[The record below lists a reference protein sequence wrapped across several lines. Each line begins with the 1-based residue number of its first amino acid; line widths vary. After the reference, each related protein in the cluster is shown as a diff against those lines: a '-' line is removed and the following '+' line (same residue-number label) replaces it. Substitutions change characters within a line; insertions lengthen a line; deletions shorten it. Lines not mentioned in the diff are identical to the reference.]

1 MASPGRAPNAAK
13 RRTTANRRNSQSTQA
28 ATITT
33 LTPNSTAL
41 VLLAAHILSMLG
53 FSTYAA
59 LLPELR
65 DAWSLSNSQAGAVS
79 GMFFA
84 GYVATVSLFTALTDR
99 IDARWVY
106 LGGGVLAAAASA
118 GFGLAASGFLSAA
131 LFQVLLGAGIA
142 ATYMPGLRL
151 LSDRISGPY
160 QSRYIAFYTSFFGI
174 GTALSFA
181 IAGFVTPLW
190 GWRAAFLLSAAGPLA
205 AGTAVFFLEPGRP
218 KGVKPFSL
226 GVLFP
231 VRAWRK
237 VLADRAS
244 AGYTFG
250 YVAHC
255 LELFG
260 SRAWMVAF
268 LAFSASLHGDASF
281 PWNAAAVAAV
291 VNLIAVPAS
300 IVGNEV
306 ALRVGRG
313 RWIVF
318 AMSASG
324 LTGLLLALGA
334 PWHWALVLTLLVVYS
349 MLVMA
354 ESGTL
359 TAGLVA
365 AVPAE
370 LRGAAL
376 GLYSLAGFGGGLLG
390 PIVFGAALDA
400 AGGANRHLAWILA
413 YAAIGAGCLA
423 APLVVRMKTRTTPL

>member
-1 MASPGRAPNAAK
+1 
-13 RRTTANRRNSQSTQA
+13 
-28 ATITT
+28 
-33 LTPNSTAL
+33 
-41 VLLAAHILSMLG
+41 MLG

-65 DAWSLSNSQAGAVS
+65 DAWALSNSQAGVVS

-99 IDARWVY
+99 VDGRWVY
-106 LGGGVLAAAASA
+106 LGGGVLAAMASA
-118 GFGLAASGFLSAA
+118 SFGLAASGFLTAS
-131 LFQVLLGAGIA
+131 LCQGILGAGIA

-181 IAGFVTPLW
+181 IAGLVSPVW
-190 GWRAAFLLSAAGPLA
+190 GWRAAFLLSAAGPVLA
-205 AGTAVFFLEPGRP
+205 GASVFWLLTPDRP
-218 KGVKPFSL
+218 KAARPFSPDA
-226 GVLFP
+226 LFP
-231 VRAWRK
+231 LGAWCK

-244 AGYTFG
+244 AGYTLG

-255 LELFG
+255 VELFG

-268 LAFSASLHGDASF
+268 LGFSATLHPSATF
-281 PWNAAAVAAV
+281 PWNAAAIAAV
-291 VNLIAVPAS
+291 VNLMAVPAS

-306 ALRVGRG
+306 ALRVGRR

-318 AMSASG
+318 AMTASGASG
-324 LTGLLLALGA
+324 LVLALGA
-334 PWHWALVLTLLVVYS
+334 PWHWALVLGLLIVYS

-365 AVPAE
+365 SAPGE

-376 GLYSLAGFGGGLLG
+376 GLYSLAGFGGGLVG

-400 AGGANRHLAWILA
+400 AGGANSHLAWILA

-423 APLVVRMKTRTTPL
+423 APLVVRMKPTRTPQ